1 MLPSGAMESV
11 GQGSEL
17 MALKFRKVSL
27 QNFRISK
34 NRNRG
39 CFEVPWRV
47 ADNDEQRSLYHL
59 LHINLLGPD
68 IF

>member
-17 MALKFRKVSL
+17 MALKFRKLVCG
-27 QNFRISK
+27 ISK

-59 LHINLLGPD
+59 LHIDLLGPD